1 MPLGPEQSIRSWRQK
16 EKTRSA
22 ILIILVNYRGT
33 ADTIECLQ
41 ALRRLQ
47 GNFDIVVVDNSPEPE
62 LADHIRRTF
71 IEGQPW
77 LPPDNEPWKRI
88 GGQPPAHSFD
98 VGFVAL
104 DTAFESD
111 GTTPPRLSILQAKS
125 NEGFAAANN
134 LGLRYGLAHGYR
146 DFWLLNNDTIVA
158 PDALQAIEATLASQ
172 PGYGLCG
179 TTVALYHRPDK
190 VQCFGGARYD
200 RNRAGSMYIGYEQPL
215 TPLPSRETV
224 ERELDMIVGAS
235 MIVSRDFLLQV
246 GLMNEGY
253 FLYFEEMDWSCRNG
267 GRFPQI
273 YAPEAIVYHKHGG
286 TIGESSTR
294 RKKTGPLALRYLH
307 PNRLVFTARYFPR
320 HLRRVRWA
328 MLKDAVKLWLKG
340 DRSAAMTVTT
350 LALGKVPDAKSTIPN
365 CA

>member
-1 MPLGPEQSIRSWRQK
+1 ML
-16 EKTRSA
+16 
-22 ILIILVNYRGT
+22 
-33 ADTIECLQ
+33 
-41 ALRRLQ
+41 
-47 GNFDIVVVDNSPEPE
+47 VVDNSPEPE

-71 IEGQPW
+71 IEGEPW
-77 LPPDNEPWKRI
+77 LAPDNEPWKRI
-88 GGQPPAHSFD
+88 GGAEVVHRFD

-104 DTAFESD
+104 DTAFQSD
-111 GTTPPRLSILQAKS
+111 GTKPPRLSILQAKS
-125 NEGFAAANN
+125 NDGFAAANN
-134 LGLRYGLAHGYR
+134 LGLRYGLARGYR

-158 PDALQAIEATLASQ
+158 PDALQAIEATLASE

-215 TPLPSRETV
+215 RPSPSREAV
-224 ERELDMIVGAS
+224 ESELDMIVGAS
-235 MIVSRDFLLQV
+235 MIVSRNFLLQI

-253 FLYFEEMDWSCRNG
+253 FLYFEEMDWSCRND

-294 RKKTGPLALRYLH
+294 RKKTGPLALHYFH
-307 PNRLVFTARYFPR
+307 PNRLVFTARYFPG
-320 HLRRVRWA
+320 HLPRVRWA
-328 MLKDAVKLWLKG
+328 LLKDAIKLCLKG
-340 DRSAAMTVTT
+340 DGGAG
-350 LALGKVPDAKSTIPN
+350 LALAIYALRAVPDCPSKIPSV
-365 CA
+365 